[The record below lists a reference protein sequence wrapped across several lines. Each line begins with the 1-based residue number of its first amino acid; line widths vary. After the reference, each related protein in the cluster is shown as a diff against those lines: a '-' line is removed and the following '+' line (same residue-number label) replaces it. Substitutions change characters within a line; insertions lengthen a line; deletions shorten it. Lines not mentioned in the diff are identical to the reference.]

1 MFSLK
6 WLTAFL
12 GTLIVLQPF
21 VFLVAG
27 VGAGVTF
34 GDRVG
39 LRSWLTARLRGDRPP
54 LMQASGLAG
63 AAFVAC
69 GTGAV
74 VVLLDRFF
82 APWIGVHSEASLPDM
97 SRAIMVVSYGG
108 ITEELVL
115 RYGLMTFLVWAGARV
130 WTTLSPGYTSAPRYF
145 PRSRSERAI
154 CLRWQRSC
162 L

>member
-1 MFSLK
+1 M
-6 WLTAFL
+6 A
-12 GTLIVLQPF
+12 
-21 VFLVAG
+21 
-27 VGAGVTF
+27 F

-54 LMQASGLAG
+54 LMQASGLARRS
-63 AAFVAC
+63 VC
-69 GTGAV
+69 RPVGTGAV

-97 SRAIMVVSYGG
+97 SRAIMAVSYGG

-115 RYGLMTFLVWAGARV
+115 RYGLMTFLVWVGARV